1 MVFWQEK
8 WIILNSKLLDPGR
21 PADPCVT
28 RTKEGDPTRPD
39 PWKFQNLLTRDP
51 TRPVKICLTRPVT
64 RPTRSSPTA
73 EFAQMMNL
81 LSRRKQ

>member
-51 TRPVKICLTRPVT
+51 TRPVT
-64 RPTRSSPTA
+64 RPTRSSPIL
-73 EFAQMMNL
+73 NL
-81 LSRRKQ
+81 LLEVDKESKFLI